1 MSKIRNYESNIFQLD
16 SQYERYTVSR
26 IVETPRDDLL
36 QIEVPTQLP
45 SNFFV
50 EMHIYSYA
58 NNQLVFSTTTS
69 DLQNS
74 QIFSVTTLQYLQDSS
89 IRRLLFID
97 FSKILQ
103 PFPDGRF
110 ELVINFFSPE
120 IGNSLTKPLSLT
132 TISPSR
138 TEVELKLTPEYRTPQ
153 SASQLRN
160 FALPQINSTWALEAV
175 KYICNQSQSFN
186 PNIPTDKTPLTFD
199 IIQEFLPVSESIKL
213 NNPNVAG
220 FYTQSIKVSTQ
231 TLLNSIYTRASA
243 SIVQYPVQTRFTN
256 ELLVSI
262 LSSSIGQAVA
272 AQQST
277 TTPFTLT

>member
-1 MSKIRNYESNIFQLD
+1 MSKIRNYESNILQLENQF
-16 SQYERYTVSR
+16 SRYSVSR
-26 IVETPRDDLL
+26 IVESPRDDL
-36 QIEVPTQLP
+36 IKVEVPSQFP
-45 SNFFV
+45 DVFSV
-50 EMHIYSYA
+50 EISIYSYA
-58 NNQLVFSTTTS
+58 NNRLIFNVTVDSQLNNLFS
-69 DLQNS
+69 
-74 QIFSVTTLQYLQDSS
+74 FVTLEYLQDSS
-89 IRRLLFID
+89 KRRLLFID
-97 FSKILQ
+97 FSKI
-103 PFPDGRF
+103 PEEFPDGRF
-110 ELVINFFSPE
+110 EIVLNFFAPE
-120 IGNSLTKPLSLT
+120 IGSATTQSLLLTK
-132 TISPSR
+132 ISPSR

-243 SIVQYPVQTRFTN
+243 SIVQYPAETRFTN

-262 LSSSIGQAVA
+262 LSSSIGIAVIE
-272 AQQST
+272 QTNVVQ
-277 TTPFTLT
+277 PFTLT